1 MLGDELGLDG
11 DAIAKVLGLA
21 EIRGNDAS
29 VVQRVK
35 ALGVKSDL
43 LDQGL
48 DELHFVMRELGRYPE
63 GTFVADLSI
72 ARGLAYYTG
81 TVYEAKFADF
91 PDFPTVCGGGR
102 YDNLVGDL
110 ISKRLP
116 GIGIS
121 IGLTRIF
128 AKLMREGRI
137 QARRKA
143 PTDILVVHTQGA
155 PYSVINET
163 AGALR
168 ARGLKVEQYHE
179 DRKLKT
185 QLKYAADK
193 GIPWIW
199 FPPAEAGGEHQVKN
213 SATRDQTPADPAT
226 WLPE

>member
-1 MLGDELGLDG
+1 
-11 DAIAKVLGLA
+11 
-21 EIRGNDAS
+21 
-29 VVQRVK
+29 
-35 ALGVKSDL
+35 
-43 LDQGL
+43 
-48 DELHFVMRELGRYPE
+48 
-63 GTFVADLSI
+63 
-72 ARGLAYYTG
+72 
-81 TVYEAKFADF
+81 
-91 PDFPTVCGGGR
+91 
-102 YDNLVGDL
+102 
-110 ISKRLP
+110 LP

-137 QARRKA
+137 QAGRKA

-155 PYSVINET
+155 PYSVIRET
-163 AGALR
+163 AGSLR

-179 DRKLKT
+179 DRKLKA

-193 GIPWIW
+193 DIPWIW